1 MRKRTERKQDSAVYV
16 DAEGLAAIISCGRS
30 TAIKIGKAA
39 GARVQIGKSVRYSVE
54 KVKAYLDDLTGPAA

>member
-1 MRKRTERKQDSAVYV
+1 MRKRTERKQDNAVYV

-30 TAIKIGKAA
+30 TAIKLGKEA

-54 KVKAYLDDLTGPAA
+54 KVKAYLDGLTGPVA